1 MYRKLVK
8 KANYQLPVSSVFL
21 HVDCYKE
28 ISESVF
34 FYRCHFDATKI
45 NLNFAEKEKIN
56 IPSSI
61 CRSVKKRQGEFIA
74 GRYMAKLCLESFS
87 IYDYDVAIGP
97 NREPVWP
104 KEIQGSISHTTS
116 QAGAIVTKLKKY
128 RFVGLDIEE
137 LCSLHI
143 AKQVSLDIY
152 NKHEFALFFKLGFS
166 TEMITTIIFSAKESL
181 FKATFPY
188 IRQYF
193 GFECAR
199 VIDVNI
205 FQQSLTLK
213 LDTSHLNNGSIQD
226 IFTCRYFIGTSS
238 VTTIILE

>member
-1 MYRKLVK
+1 MCRKLVK
-8 KANYQLPVSSVFL
+8 ETDRQLPVTPTFL
-21 HVDCYKE
+21 HVNCYKE
-28 ISESVF
+28 ISEGVF
-34 FYRCHFDATKI
+34 FCRCQFDATKI
-45 NLNFAEKEKIN
+45 NLDFAEKENID

-61 CRSVKKRQGEFIA
+61 WRSVKKRQSEFIA
-74 GRYMAKLCLESFS
+74 GRYMAKLCLESLS
-87 IYDYDVAIGP
+87 IFDYDVAIGS

-104 KEIQGSISHTTS
+104 EEIQGSISHTAS

-137 LCSLHI
+137 LCSPHI
-143 AKQVSLDIY
+143 AKQVRWDIH
-152 NKHEFALFFKLGFS
+152 NKQEFALFFKLGFS

-199 VIDVNI
+199 VIDVST

-213 LDTSHLNNGSIQD
+213 LDVSHLHDDSIQD
-226 IFTCRYFIGTSS
+226 TFTCRYFIGTSS